1 MQTTPQEDCLVI
13 VALTRFEVEFR
24 DADPILAEK
33 GWAIAEKI
41 ASKHGLEPVDAAMQL
56 EWPSDKE

>member
-1 MQTTPQEDCLVI
+1 MQTTPQEDCLLI

-33 GWAIAEKI
+33 AWLLAEKF
-41 ASKHGLEPVDAAMQL
+41 ASTHGLEPTDAAMQL